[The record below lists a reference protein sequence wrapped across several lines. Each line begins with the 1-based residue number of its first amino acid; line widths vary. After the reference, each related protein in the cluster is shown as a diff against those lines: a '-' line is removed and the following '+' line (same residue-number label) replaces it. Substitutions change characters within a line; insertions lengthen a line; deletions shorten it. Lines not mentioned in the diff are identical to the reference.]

1 MIFRRKMMMR
11 KSALIIPALTMITA
25 LSAQEV
31 LKSAEEEYYD
41 YLSLTGVTE
50 RPALGYRTLSDSTW
64 LFGDVTSFEENDD
77 GTFTRTSVPGA
88 ESVRHIWSGNNL
100 GSRYVLWESGSP
112 SENWFVR
119 GLNQNITLRIYGPDW
134 FNSINTAAPYGQ
146 NDGALWQG
154 KGYNTSLSAG
164 ARLEAYGFE
173 LTLRPQLSFSQNLA
187 FEHLPGVYGN
197 EYSYFTS
204 SGGSI
209 DLVQRY
215 GDSAFWNFDWGDTE
229 ARWTWKNITVG
240 FGTQNPW
247 LGPAYLNPMLGSNNA
262 PGYPKLDFG
271 LRKTRII
278 IPGLGWNL
286 GTIESRVWVGKLSQ
300 SDYFSSTYPYDT
312 MINALS
318 ASYAPSFIPGLTI
331 GLNRIFLNRWDID
344 NLLYF
349 GRLFTFSRKNDTE
362 GDGDDQKISIFADW
376 MFPKIGFEFYFEYG
390 FDDFSTNRWSNT
402 FHTGIYTVGVKQDIP
417 IKSDKLRSEFN
428 FEVNFFEMSQDFQLE
443 WCYGGFYTHGKV
455 ANGYTNKGQILGA
468 GSGSF
473 GNSQFIQY
481 KLYYPKGSTSIFF
494 HRYCPNINF
503 IYNKAVYANA
513 SAGSAIWDEFYS
525 IYETYFAVGLKSE
538 YFVTD
543 SLLLSGGGDLIVQI
557 HKMYQRDNNNVMF
570 SLNFG
575 LKYNF

>member
-11 KSALIIPALTMITA
+11 KSALIIPALTMIAA

-64 LFGDVTSFEENDD
+64 RFGDVTSFEENDD

-88 ESVRHIWSGNNL
+88 ESARHIWSGNNL

-204 SGGSI
+204 SGGYI

-229 ARWTWKNITVG
+229 ARWTWRNITVG

-286 GTIESRVWVGKLSQ
+286 GTIEGRVWVGKLSQ

-331 GLNRIFLNRWDID
+331 GLNRIFLNRWDMK
-344 NLLYF
+344 NLSYF
-349 GRLFTFSRKNDTE
+349 WRLFTASNDNDTD
-362 GDGDDQKISIFADW
+362 GDGEDQKVSFFADW
-376 MFPKIGFEFYFEYG
+376 VFPKIGFKVYFEYG
-390 FDDFSTNRWSNT
+390 FDDFSSNMFSNP
-402 FHTGIYTVGVKQDIP
+402 FHTGIYTAGAAQIIP
-417 IKSDKLRSEFN
+417 LKSDKLGSELS
-428 FEVNFFEMSQDFQLE
+428 FELNFFEMSQDFQLQ
-443 WCYGGFYTHGKV
+443 WQYGGYYTHGKIRT
-455 ANGYTNKGQILGA
+455 GYTNRGQVVGA
-468 GSGSF
+468 GSGEF
-473 GNSQFIQY
+473 GNSQFVQY
-481 KLYYPKGSTSIFF
+481 RLYYPKGETSIFF
-494 HRYCPNINF
+494 HRYCPNIN
-503 IYNKAVYANA
+503 YVHNKAVNADASKPSEIWENYYA
-513 SAGSAIWDEFYS
+513 S
-525 IYETYFAVGLKSE
+525 YETYITLGIKTE

-543 SLLLSGGGDLIVQI
+543 SLLLSGGGDLIFQVNR
-557 HKMYQRDNNNVMF
+557 MYQKKDNHVMF
-570 SLNFG
+570 SFMFNV
-575 LKYNF
+575 KYNF

>member
-1 MIFRRKMMMR
+1 MMR
-11 KSALIIPALTMITA
+11 KSALIIPALTMIAA

-112 SENWFVR
+112 SEKWFVR

-229 ARWTWKNITVG
+229 ARWTWRNITVG

-286 GTIESRVWVGKLSQ
+286 GTIEGRVWVGRLTESE
-300 SDYFSSTYPYDT
+300 YFDNNVDNDHNI
-312 MINALS
+312 INGFYLAYSPPFL
-318 ASYAPSFIPGLTI
+318 PELTVGATKVCTTKWGNNFWKYI
-331 GLNRIFLNRWDID
+331 NPFYSGNDID
-344 NLLYF
+344 
-349 GRLFTFSRKNDTE
+349 GIGE
-362 GDGDDQKISIFADW
+362 DQRASVFADFL
-376 MFPKIGFEFYFEYG
+376 FPSVGFNLYLEYG
-390 FDDFSTNRWSNT
+390 FDDYSYDSISNP
-402 FHTGIYTVGVKQDIP
+402 FHTGVFT
-417 IKSDKLRSEFN
+417 
-428 FEVNFFEMSQDFQLE
+428 
-443 WCYGGFYTHGKV
+443 
-455 ANGYTNKGQILGA
+455 
-468 GSGSF
+468 
-473 GNSQFIQY
+473 
-481 KLYYPKGSTSIFF
+481 
-494 HRYCPNINF
+494 
-503 IYNKAVYANA
+503 
-513 SAGSAIWDEFYS
+513 
-525 IYETYFAVGLKSE
+525 
-538 YFVTD
+538 
-543 SLLLSGGGDLIVQI
+543 
-557 HKMYQRDNNNVMF
+557 
-570 SLNFG
+570 FG
-575 LKYNF
+575 LEKT

>member
-1 MIFRRKMMMR
+1 MIFRRKMMIR
-11 KSALIIPALTMITA
+11 KSALIIPALTMIAA

-64 LFGDVTSFEENDD
+64 RFGDVISFEENDD

-88 ESVRHIWSGNNL
+88 ESARHIWSGNNL

-134 FNSINTAAPYGQ
+134 FNSINTATPYGQ

-229 ARWTWKNITVG
+229 ARWTWRNITVG

-286 GTIESRVWVGKLSQ
+286 GTIEGRVWVGRLTESE
-300 SDYFSSTYPYDT
+300 YFDNNVDNDHNI
-312 MINALS
+312 INGFYLAYSPPFL
-318 ASYAPSFIPGLTI
+318 PELTVGATKVCTTKWGNNFWKYI
-331 GLNRIFLNRWDID
+331 NPFYSGNDID
-344 NLLYF
+344 
-349 GRLFTFSRKNDTE
+349 GIGE
-362 GDGDDQKISIFADW
+362 DQRASVFADFL
-376 MFPKIGFEFYFEYG
+376 FPSVGFNLYLEYG
-390 FDDFSTNRWSNT
+390 FDDYSYDSISNP
-402 FHTGIYTVGVKQDIP
+402 FHTGVFTFGLEKTIGLGKKA
-417 IKSDKLRSEFN
+417 KSKNIESTLLFEF
-428 FEVNFFEMSQDFQLE
+428 NFFEMSQDFQLQ
-443 WCYGGFYTHGKV
+443 WNYAGFYSHSKITQ
-455 ANGYTNKGQILGA
+455 GYTNNGQILGA
-468 GSGSF
+468 GSGYF
-473 GNSQFIQY
+473 GNSQFLKY
-481 KLYYPKGSTSIFF
+481 TVYYNKGQVSFYF
-494 HRYCPNINF
+494 HRNSPDVNY
-503 IYNKAVYANA
+503 IYNKATWTTPTESIHYYASYTTYLTFGLNT
-513 SAGSAIWDEFYS
+513 
-525 IYETYFAVGLKSE
+525 TYFAMDNLR
-538 YFVTD
+538 
-543 SLLLSGGGDLIVQI
+543 LSFGIDITRVWKYL
-557 HKMYQRDNNNVMF
+557 YQAENNF
-570 SLNFG
+570 
-575 LKYNF
+575 YNFRFYGGIAYNF

>member
-1 MIFRRKMMMR
+1 MMTRRKFILLAVLG
-11 KSALIIPALTMITA
+11 SVTAIIN
-25 LSAQEV
+25 AQEV
-31 LKSAEEEYYD
+31 LKSTEEEYYD

-88 ESVRHIWSGNNL
+88 ESARHIWSSNNL
-100 GSRYVLWESGSP
+100 GSRYVLWKSGSP

-197 EYSYFTS
+197 EHSYFTS
-204 SGGSI
+204 SGGYI

-229 ARWTWKNITVG
+229 ARWTWRNITVG

-286 GTIESRVWVGKLSQ
+286 GTIEGRVWVGKLSQ

-331 GLNRIFLNRWDID
+331 GLNRIFLNRWDMK
-344 NLLYF
+344 NLSYF
-349 GRLFTFSRKNDTE
+349 WRLFTASNDNDTD
-362 GDGDDQKISIFADW
+362 GDGEDQKVSFFADW
-376 MFPKIGFEFYFEYG
+376 VFPKIGFKVYFEYG
-390 FDDFSTNRWSNT
+390 FDDFSSNMFSNP
-402 FHTGIYTVGVKQDIP
+402 FHTGIYTAGAAQIIP
-417 IKSDKLRSEFN
+417 LKSDKLGSELS
-428 FEVNFFEMSQDFQLE
+428 FELNFFEMSQDFQLQ
-443 WCYGGFYTHGKV
+443 WQYGGYYTHGKIRT
-455 ANGYTNKGQILGA
+455 GYTNRGQVVGA
-468 GSGSF
+468 GSGEF
-473 GNSQFIQY
+473 GNSQFVQY
-481 KLYYPKGSTSIFF
+481 RLYYPKGETSIFF
-494 HRYCPNINF
+494 HRYCPNIN
-503 IYNKAVYANA
+503 YVHNKAVNADASKPSEIWENYYA
-513 SAGSAIWDEFYS
+513 S
-525 IYETYFAVGLKSE
+525 YETYITLGIKTE

-543 SLLLSGGGDLIVQI
+543 SLLLSGGGNLIFQVNR
-557 HKMYQRDNNNVMF
+557 MYQKKDNHVMF
-570 SLNFG
+570 SFMFDV
-575 LKYNF
+575 KYNF